1 MARYTG
7 PSCRLCRRAGQ
18 KLFLKGD
25 RCLSPKCAIERRRA
39 VPGDPKRR
47 RRRLSDW
54 GVHLREK
61 QKARQQYGILE
72 AQFRK
77 HYEEARRQ
85 PGMTGE
91 NLLRILESRLDNVVY
106 RLGFADSRKQARQL
120 VRHGLITVNARKTD
134 IPSYLTHAGEVITWS
149 ERGKKTE
156 YFGVVT
162 QTIRRKQ
169 IPTWLM
175 LDVDNLTG
183 RVAALPQRGEID
195 SRVDERLIVEF
206 YSR

>member
-25 RCLSPKCAIERRRA
+25 RCLSPKCAVERRRA

-61 QKARQQYGILE
+61 QKARHMYGILE

-85 PGMTGE
+85 SGMTGE
-91 NLLRILESRLDNVVY
+91 NLLRILESRLDNIVY

-120 VRHGLITVNARKTD
+120 VRHGLISVNGRKTD
-134 IPSYLTHAGEVITWS
+134 IPSYLTRPGEIITWT
-149 ERGKKTE
+149 ERGKKSE
-156 YFGVVT
+156 YHDVIA

-169 IPTWLM
+169 IPSWLM
-175 LDVDNLTG
+175 LDVDNLAG
-183 RVAALPQRGEID
+183 RVSALPDRGEID

>member
-25 RCLSPKCAIERRRA
+25 RCISPKCAIERRRA

-61 QKARQQYGILE
+61 QKARHTYGILE

-106 RLGFADSRKQARQL
+106 RLGFADSRKQARQM
-120 VRHGLITVNARKTD
+120 VRHGLISVNGRKTD
-134 IPSYLTHAGEVITWS
+134 IPSFLTRPGEVVTWT
-149 ERGKKTE
+149 ERGKKSE
-156 YFGVVT
+156 YHEVVA

-169 IPTWLM
+169 IPSWLM
-175 LDVDNLTG
+175 LDVDNLAG
-183 RVAALPQRGEID
+183 RVSALPERGEID

>member
-25 RCLSPKCAIERRRA
+25 RCSSPKCAIERRRA

-61 QKARQQYGILE
+61 QKARHTYGILE

-120 VRHGLITVNARKTD
+120 VRHGLIAVNGHKTD
-134 IPSYLTHAGEVITWS
+134 IPSYLTRAGEVITWT
-149 ERGKKTE
+149 ERGKKSDYHE
-156 YFGVVT
+156 VVA

-169 IPTWLM
+169 IPSWLM
-175 LDVDNLTG
+175 LDTDNLAG
-183 RVAALPQRGEID
+183 RISAMPERAEID